1 MDVDA
6 ELLST
11 PAFLGF
17 TSHGAPDADVFSYLR
32 VKIDQLPAESGSVKS
47 LLEKCRCFALVHA
60 KKHFSSRSLL
70 STAPVL
76 SQTSPSTF
84 NKQAHYLMTV
94 LSLLDSLVASAQDR
108 FGQSINVV
116 DCPFEVPARGSK
128 LEPFLHKLDKWPALV
143 DDAIKLQS
151 SGSQLRS
158 ERLEIPEKSHTNLTP
173 GTDLGLLAQ
182 NDGAAE
188 GERVLCDSLLD
199 MCRVEHLT
207 GLMRKFLS
215 LAIEIRMMA
224 NGGRSEYITMV
235 ERLYRGH
242 PQYERL
248 LQEIQTLRVK
258 QGLLYATTHLSPLIL
273 FDHSDYYPT
282 HLHMAQYGY
291 KRASMYV
298 RPRTLR
304 LVEQHVWQ
312 EVLLLAAG
320 STRINQLYLY
330 LRDIFDSVGGRQRC
344 EMEESTFFPL
354 PIVLSPPRTLSGGGT
369 SGVNAPPIHSDT
381 ARAPA
386 DVSPDNQM
394 QVDDP
399 PVYADEDTNVD
410 GSTQPEITGTDLHE
424 PNSAAA
430 ARPSP
435 SVPQAPVPRL
445 TRSQAGHL
453 PPPPAVYE
461 SSTQLPSRKR
471 SRVQEKD
478 ADSSVTQPTMPVE
491 PAQPKIDPRKA
502 SESLRRLLPDHLR
515 TVIVTP
521 KSLKT
526 AKGKRPKVQK
536 NVHNER
542 DEHTTAF
549 TAWNDAE
556 GRFHTYEFRL
566 LKCGSVTEKGHLT
579 AIKNVDINR
588 KRIEEDADPIH
599 ITNPDAALARHMDY
613 ASYISLTGAAVQ
625 AILEKQSILVYGL
638 PDDGTN
644 VDFDERGLE
653 VLGSLGEVRSIQSF
667 SRRQLESHQ
676 YCHLPNS
683 SNPSLTLM
691 LQHARA
697 GESGQV
703 LNALEFPLG
712 GTVLKALPNHQGVAS
727 ERSSFD
733 RTKNLMARV
742 AAEQN
747 MGDPSPYPAH
757 ALSWG
762 LCGLAT
768 SSTHQHRDSHGLP
781 THVAPLCGSKLW
793 VLLKHTDEDKEDCN
807 FYRDYLRLRFDED
820 EGIEDFFESE
830 VLYLDNST
838 HLVMKPNIL
847 HYVLTLEHS
856 VAYGGHFI
864 PRTGIKAV
872 IIGYVHTAFLTYSIT
887 NTLHPEIKRLLF
899 RMLLNWCFHGTKFKQ
914 NSTDPHIPNWT
925 EPKALL
931 DIISLGNLVL
941 YARALEGIGDLES
954 DQTVLLEWI
963 TARDAYVF
971 GVAAFQRDFTTDGVS
986 NIFLESAK
994 RFGASLYDYIT
1005 AVEDGW
1011 ELHPDSIGT
1020 DRDLF
1025 EQALGDAFDFKTAK
1039 EVLGW
1044 DVEKDFFRDA
1054 GLVDTDPSKRTLIW
1068 EPGFLVRERDK

>member
-1 MDVDA
+1 MDVEA

-11 PAFLGF
+11 PAFVGF
-17 TSHGAPDADVFSYLR
+17 TSHGAPDANVFSYFR
-32 VKIDQLPAESGSVKS
+32 EKIDQLPAEFGSVKS
-47 LLEKCRCFALVHA
+47 LLEKCWCFALLQA
-60 KKHFSSRSLL
+60 KKHFSNRSLL

-76 SQTSPSTF
+76 SQNSSSSF

-94 LSLLDSLVASAQDR
+94 LSLLDGLVASAHGR

-116 DCPFEVPARGSK
+116 DCPFEVPERGSR
-128 LEPFLHKLDKWPALV
+128 LEPFLKKLDKWPALV
-143 DDAIKLQS
+143 EDAIKWQS
-151 SGSQLRS
+151 SGSQHRS
-158 ERLEIPEKSHTNLTP
+158 DRLQIPADLHTNLTP
-173 GTDLGLLAQ
+173 VDDVALHQQ
-182 NDGAAE
+182 NDISEE
-188 GERVLCDSLLD
+188 GERVLCDGLLV
-199 MCRVEHLT
+199 MCRVEQLT
-207 GLMRKFLS
+207 GLMRRAGALSISPWLKSRPHFKF
-215 LAIEIRMMA
+215 
-224 NGGRSEYITMV
+224 RSCTALNTI
-235 ERLYRGH
+235 RLYRGH
-242 PQYERL
+242 PQCERL
-248 LQEIQTLRVK
+248 LYEIQSLRVN

-291 KRASMYV
+291 KRASTYV
-298 RPRTLR
+298 RPHSLR
-304 LVEQHVWQ
+304 LVEQYVWQ
-312 EVLLLAAG
+312 QVLLLAAG
-320 STRINQLYLY
+320 STGLNGLFPA
-330 LRDIFDSVGGRQRC
+330 LRDIFDAVGGRQRC
-344 EMEESTFFPL
+344 EMEQSTFFPL
-354 PIVLSPPRTLSGGGT
+354 PVVLSPPRTFSSGGT
-369 SGVNAPPIHSDT
+369 VRVHVQPIDSHAAGAT
-381 ARAPA
+381 AN
-386 DVSPDNQM
+386 VSPDNQM

-399 PVYADEDTNVD
+399 NPAPVYADTDTSVD
-410 GSTQPEITGTDLHE
+410 GFAQPEITGTGLYE
-424 PNSAAA
+424 PNPAAEA
-430 ARPSP
+430 QPSP
-435 SVPQAPVPRL
+435 PTPQAPGHRV
-445 TRSQAGHL
+445 TRSQMGTL

-471 SRVQEKD
+471 SRVQPKD
-478 ADSSVTQPTMPVE
+478 VDRSVTQPTMQVQ
-491 PAQPKIDPRKA
+491 PAQSKIDPRKA

-515 TVIVTP
+515 AVIATP
-521 KSLKT
+521 KSSKS
-526 AKGKRPKVQK
+526 AKQKRLDPKK
-536 NVHNER
+536 SVHNER
-542 DEHTTAF
+542 DERSTAF

-556 GRFHTYEFRL
+556 GRFHTYKFRL
-566 LKCGSVTEKGHLT
+566 LKCGSVTEKKHLN

-625 AILEKQSILVYGL
+625 AILETQSILVYGL

-653 VLGSLGEVRSIQSF
+653 VLGPLGEFRSIQW
-667 SRRQLESHQ
+667 
-676 YCHLPNS
+676 
-683 SNPSLTLM
+683 
-691 LQHARA
+691 
-697 GESGQV
+697 
-703 LNALEFPLG
+703 
-712 GTVLKALPNHQGVAS
+712 GVAS

-733 RTKNLMARV
+733 RTKNLMTRV

-747 MGDPSPYPAH
+747 MGDPPPYPAH

-793 VLLKHTDEDKEDCN
+793 VLLKQTNKDKDDCN
-807 FYRDYLRLRFDED
+807 FYRDYLRVRFDKD

-887 NTLHPEIKRLLF
+887 NTLHPEINRLLF

-925 EPKALL
+925 ERNALL

-941 YARALEGIGDLES
+941 YACALEGIRDLES
-954 DQTVLLEWI
+954 DQPALLKWM

-971 GVAAFQRDFTTDGVS
+971 AVAAFQREFTTDGVS
-986 NIFLESAK
+986 NLFLESAK
-994 RFGASLYDYIT
+994 CFGASLYDYMT
-1005 AVEDGW
+1005 ALQDKW
-1011 ELHPDSIGT
+1011 QLHADSAGT

-1025 EQALGDAFDFKTAK
+1025 ETALGDAFDFKTAK

-1044 DVEKDFFRDA
+1044 DVEKEFFRDA
-1054 GLVDTDPSKRTLIW
+1054 ALVETDHLKRTLMW
-1068 EPGFLVRERDK
+1068 EPSFSIHERHR